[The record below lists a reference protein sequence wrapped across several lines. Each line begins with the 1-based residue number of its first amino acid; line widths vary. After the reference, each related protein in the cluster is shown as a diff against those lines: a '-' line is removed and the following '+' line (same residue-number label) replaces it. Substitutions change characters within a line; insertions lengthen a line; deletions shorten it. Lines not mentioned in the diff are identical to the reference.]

1 MVLSIGKGE
10 NRYLKL
16 HPNSLNMISL
26 YNELLNIWRESIDDM
41 DKLPPVIQD
50 KYTLTLRAIENALS
64 HIDQG
69 VD

>member
-1 MVLSIGKGE
+1 
-10 NRYLKL
+10 
-16 HPNSLNMISL
+16 MISL
-26 YNELLNIWRESIDDM
+26 YNELLNIWRECIDDM